1 MSIKITYFAHGA
13 DTDEDKEVSS
23 GWSDVDLSE
32 LGVKQS
38 KELRDEVKDKKFDV
52 IFSSDLKR
60 ALNTAKLVFEGMVP
74 IVIDSRLTRM

>member
-13 DTDEDKEVSS
+13 DTDEDREVSS

-38 KELRDEVKDKKFDV
+38 KELREQVKDKKFDV
-52 IFSSDLKR
+52 
-60 ALNTAKLVFEGMVP
+60 VFFL
-74 IVIDSRLTRM
+74 I